1 MKDDLFP
8 DVAGDDLPLGVLQY
22 LDAEEIRLCATMPA
36 GKDFGRMLA
45 WVRRH
50 PTVIGYFIAET
61 RAILRETPF
70 ALAQVEEVLC
80 RVRRRHG
87 VKITNHKGW
96 FARWL
101 QRLVPEMT
109 TRQPRQSR
117 FDQIMGEWKEGA
129 RRG

>member
-1 MKDDLFP
+1 MSDDLIP
-8 DVAGDDLPLGVLQY
+8 ADAGDDLPRKVLQY
-22 LDAEEIRLCATMPA
+22 LNAEEIRLCATMPA
-36 GKDFGRMLA
+36 GEDFGRVLA

-70 ALAQVEEVLC
+70 ALVQAEEVLC

-101 QRLVPEMT
+101 PRLVPEMT
-109 TRQPRQSR
+109 TRPLRQSR
-117 FDQIMGEWKEGA
+117 FDSIMGQWKGNA
-129 RRG
+129 PRG